1 MQLSLPFI
9 DIIIFAIIAIF
20 LVYRLKSI
28 LGQNSDGNEQNN
40 KIDVGKKDFTN
51 VVKLGNRQSDVNGK
65 TTNKN
70 FSIYNEDPTF
80 NEKEFL
86 KGAQN
91 FFEMVINCFV
101 KGDLKNIEKYID
113 NKLIKNFQLVIDER
127 LQEEETLKINI
138 IKMISIKIK
147 DVKKL
152 KNFLRISVL
161 FESEQIKVLEDKK
174 GKIIDGDQRKSILV
188 KDLWTFEKEIES
200 KDVNWIL
207 VETSDA

>member
-40 KIDVGKKDFTN
+40 KIDIGEKNFSN
-51 VVKLGNRQSDVNGK
+51 VVKLGNKKSNINENK
-65 TTNKN
+65 TNKEL
-70 FSIYNEDPTF
+70 IYIDDPSF
-80 NEKEFL
+80 NEKDFL

-91 FFEMVINCFV
+91 FFEMVIDSFV
-101 KGDLKNIEKYID
+101 KGDLKNIEMYID
-113 NKLIKNFQLVIDER
+113 DKLIKNFKLVIDER
-127 LQEEETLKINI
+127 LQEEESLKINI
-138 IKMISIKIK
+138 IKMISIDIK

-152 KNFLRISVL
+152 KNFLRVSVL
-161 FESEQIKVLEDKK
+161 FESEQIKFLKDKK
-174 GKIIDGDQRKSILV
+174 GKIIDGDQKKSILV
-188 KDLWTFEKEIES
+188 KDLWTFEKKVNS
-200 KDVNWIL
+200 KDLNWIL

>member
-1 MQLSLPFI
+1 MQQSLPFI

-40 KIDVGKKDFTN
+40 KIDIGKKDFTN
-51 VVKLGNRQSDVNGK
+51 VVKLGNKEFDVNDKKIDK
-65 TTNKN
+65 TA
-70 FSIYNEDPTF
+70 IYTEDPTF
-80 NEKEFL
+80 NEKDFL

-101 KGDLKNIEKYID
+101 KGDLKNIEMYID
-113 NKLIKNFQLVIDER
+113 EKLLKNFQSVIDER
-127 LQEEETLKINI
+127 LQEQEALKINI
-138 IKMISIKIK
+138 KKMVSIQIK

-152 KNFLRISVL
+152 NNFLRISVL
-161 FESEQIKVLEDKK
+161 FKSEQIKVLKDKK
-174 GKIIDGDQRKSILV
+174 GTIIDGDQKKSIIV
-188 KDLWTFEKEIES
+188 RDLWTFEKKIQS
-200 KDVNWIL
+200 RDLNWIL

>member
-28 LGQNSDGNEQNN
+28 LGQNSDGNEQND
-40 KIDVGKKDFTN
+40 KIDIGKKDFTN
-51 VVKLGNRQSDVNGK
+51 VVKLGNRQSDSNDK
-65 TTNKN
+65 KTNKD
-70 FSIYNEDPTF
+70 SIYSEDPTF

-91 FFEMVINCFV
+91 FFEMVIDSFV
-101 KGDLKNIEKYID
+101 KGELKNIEMYID

-127 LQEEETLKINI
+127 LQEKETLDINI
-138 IKMISIKIK
+138 IKMISIRIE

-152 KNFLRISVL
+152 KNFLRVSVL
-161 FESEQIKVLEDKK
+161 FESEQIKVLKDKE
-174 GKIIDGDQRKSILV
+174 GKIIDGDQKKSILV
-188 KDLWTFEKEIES
+188 KDLWTFEKKIPS
-200 KDVNWIL
+200 KDLNWIL

>member
-40 KIDVGKKDFTN
+40 KIDINEKNFTN
-51 VVKLGNRQSDVNGK
+51 VVKLENKHSDINETRTK
-65 TTNKN
+65 KD
-70 FSIYNEDPTF
+70 SIYKDDPTF

-91 FFEMVINCFV
+91 FFEIVINCFV
-101 KGDLKNIEKYID
+101 KGDLKEIEKYI
-113 NKLIKNFQLVIDER
+113 NEKLIKNFQQVIDER
-127 LQEEETLKINI
+127 LHEEESLKINI
-138 IKMISIKIK
+138 IKMVSIEIK

-152 KNFLRISVL
+152 KNFWRISVL
-161 FESEQIKVLEDKK
+161 FESEQIKVLKDKK
-174 GKIIDGDQRKSILV
+174 GKIIDGDHENSILV
-188 KDLWTFEKEIES
+188 KDLWTFEKKIQS
-200 KDVNWIL
+200 KDLNWIL

>member
-40 KIDVGKKDFTN
+40 KIDISGKNFSN
-51 VVKLGNRQSDVNGK
+51 VVKLGNKHS
-65 TTNKN
+65 NKN
-70 FSIYNEDPTF
+70 ENKANKESIYIEDPAF
-80 NEKEFL
+80 NEKDFL

-91 FFEMVINCFV
+91 FFEMVIDSFV

-113 NKLIKNFQLVIDER
+113 DKLIKNFKVVIDDR
-127 LQEEETLKINI
+127 LQEEESLDINI
-138 IKMISIKIK
+138 IKINSISIK

-152 KNFLRISVL
+152 KNLLRISVL
-161 FESEQIKVLEDKK
+161 FESEQIKVLKDKK
-174 GKIIDGDQRKSILV
+174 GKIIDGDQEKSILV
-188 KDLWTFEKEIES
+188 KDIWTFEKKIQS
-200 KDVNWIL
+200 KDLNWIL

>member
-28 LGQNSDGNEQNN
+28 LGQNSDVNEQNN
-40 KIDVGKKDFTN
+40 KIDIGKKDFTN
-51 VVKLGNRQSDVNGK
+51 VVKLGNKKSDVNETK
-65 TTNKN
+65 IKKDALY
-70 FSIYNEDPTF
+70 SEDPTF

-91 FFEMVINCFV
+91 FFEIVIDCFV
-101 KGDLKNIEKYID
+101 KGDLKNIKMYID
-113 NKLIKNFQLVIDER
+113 DKLIKNFQLVIDER
-127 LQEEETLKINI
+127 LQEEESLKINI
-138 IKMISIKIK
+138 VKMISIQIK

-152 KNFLRISVL
+152 NNFLRVSVL
-161 FESEQIKVLEDKK
+161 FESEQIKVLKDKK
-174 GKIIDGDQRKSILV
+174 GKIIDGDQKKSILV
-188 KDLWTFEKEIES
+188 KDLWTFEKKIQS
-200 KDVNWIL
+200 RDLNWIL